1 MRWKVMLL
9 LVPWFGLTATLAAQE
24 RAPLSPPRMAAVS
37 VGGKTISIKYSA
49 PSVRG
54 RKIFGPGGLLSR
66 DATYPVWRAGANAAT
81 ALHTDAELTLGG
93 LKVPAGNYTLFVLVA
108 DPDHWVLI
116 VNKQTGQWGL
126 TYHANQ
132 DLGRVPMQMSVPPH
146 PVEQLRYGLTPDK
159 LTLEWDTHIASVP
172 MTVR

>member
-1 MRWKVMLL
+1 MRPKGMLVL
-9 LVPWFGLTATLAAQE
+9 FPWFALAVASAAQGKP
-24 RAPLSPPRMAAVS
+24 PLSPPEMVAIS
-37 VGGKTISIKYSA
+37 VGGKTVSLQYSA

-54 RKIFGPGGLLSR
+54 RKIFGPGGLLSH

-81 ALHTDAELTLGG
+81 ALHTEAEVTLGG

-126 TYHANQ
+126 TYHAHQ
-132 DLGRVPMQMSVPPH
+132 DLGRVPMHMSVPPH
-146 PVEQLRYGLTPDK
+146 RVEQLRYLLAPDK
-159 LTLEWDTHIASVP
+159 LTLEWDRHVASVALKIQ
-172 MTVR
+172 